1 MAGKTLIN
9 GTAYTINGGRTLIGG
24 TGYDIKSG
32 KTLIGGTGQT
42 ISFGTP
48 VGSLAVGT
56 SLWMNYNGYHDLKQ
70 EFIVIHQGL
79 PSSIYDSSCNGTWV
93 MFKEM
98 ISQNDDWGDEDVG
111 NYANSLLTSSL
122 NSTYF
127 AKFDSVVQNIVKSV
141 KIPYVSNYSSGTVTS
156 GSNGLSCKMF
166 LLSAVEIGFTS
177 AISSIATVPADG
189 TKLDY
194 FESGESSSANS
205 KRVCYWGPETHTWWT
220 RSPRVANWT
229 GIICAY
235 GTGESTFNAPDT
247 AYGVRPAFILPSNT
261 LIDGTYISLT

>member
-9 GTAYTINGGRTLIGG
+9 GTAYTINGGRTLISG

-32 KTLIGGTGQT
+32 KTLIGGTGRT

-48 VGSLAVGT
+48 ISSLTVGS
-56 SLWMNYNGYHDLKQ
+56 SIFMNYDGERT
-70 EFIVIHQGL
+70 EFLIVHQGL

-93 MFKEM
+93 LFKEM
-98 ISQNDDWGDEDVG
+98 ISQNDEWGDEDAG

-127 AKFDSVVQNIVKSV
+127 EKLDSVVQNIVKSV
-141 KIPYVSNYSSGTVTS
+141 KIPYVSSYSSGTVTS

-166 LLSAVEIGFTS
+166 LLSAVEIGFTTATS
-177 AISSIATVPADG
+177 QIATVPADG

-205 KRVCYWGPETHTWWT
+205 KRIGYWGPRTHTWWT

-235 GTGESTFNAPDT
+235 GNGSSYFSAPDT
-247 AYGVRPAFILPSNT
+247 AYGVRPAFILPSDT

>member
-9 GTAYTINGGRTLIGG
+9 GTAYTIGGGRTLIGGTAYSIKSGRTLIGG
-24 TGYDIKSG
+24 TGYS
-32 KTLIGGTGQT
+32 

-48 VGSLAVGT
+48 AGSLAVGS
-56 SLWMNYNGYHDLKQ
+56 SLFMNFNGEKT
-70 EFIVIHQGL
+70 EFMVVHQGL
-79 PSSIYDSSCNGTWV
+79 PSSVYDSSCNGTWV
-93 MFKEM
+93 LFKEM
-98 ISQNDDWGDEDVG
+98 ISQNDEWGDEDVG

-127 AKFDSVVQNIVKSV
+127 EKLDSVVQNIVKSV

-177 AISSIATVPADG
+177 ATSQIATVPADG

-205 KRVCYWGPETHTWWT
+205 KRVCYWGASTHTWWT

-229 GIICAY
+229 GIICSY
-235 GTGESTFNAPDT
+235 STGASTFNGPDT
-247 AYGVRPAFILPSNT
+247 AYGVRPAFILPSDT
-261 LIDGTYISLT
+261 LIDGTYISLA

>member
-9 GTAYTINGGRTLIGG
+9 GTAYTINGGRTLING

-56 SLWMNYNGYHDLKQ
+56 SLWMNFNGEKT
-70 EFIVIHQGL
+70 EFLVVHQGL
-79 PSSIYDSSCNGTWV
+79 PSSIYDSSCNGTW
-93 MFKEM
+93 MLFKKR
-98 ISQNDDWGDEDVG
+98 ISSNDDWADGDVG
-111 NYANSLLTSSL
+111 NYANSLLTGSL

-127 AKFDSVVQNIVKSV
+127 AQLDSVVQNIVNSV
-141 KIPYVSNYSSGTVTS
+141 KIPYVSSYLSGTVSS

-166 LLSAVEIGFTS
+166 LLSAVEIGFTTATS
-177 AISSIATVPADG
+177 QIATVPADG

-205 KRVCYWGPETHTWWT
+205 KRICYWDINARTWWT
-220 RSPRVANWT
+220 RSPRVANST

-235 GTGESTFNAPDT
+235 STGESTFNAPDT

-261 LIDGTYISLT
+261 LIDGTHISLT